1 MSNKINKKDFIPPK
15 IYSQNIRY
23 FLIKIVNWS
32 FAPVHFSHLSFFY
45 CLLGL
50 PFRITSASFFD
61 PSHSPQGSKGNASSA
76 LVTWVTRHH
85 TSNALILFRYL
96 FADPLIVMESPNTE
110 YRSGFESRLEKDQQ
124 LSDQYKSMRD
134 LLKVYGLSVAED
146 NHSPQEGKTLK
157 RAPLIGCIHFLNPFM
172 CGREQCKR

>member
-1 MSNKINKKDFIPPK
+1 MP
-15 IYSQNIRY
+15 
-23 FLIKIVNWS
+23 L
-32 FAPVHFSHLSFFY
+32 
-45 CLLGL
+45 CT
-50 PFRITSASFFD
+50 FRISPSFIVYLGYRFGSAPLS
-61 PSHSPQGSKGNASSA
+61 SSPLIHLKDQRGNASSA

-96 FADPLIVMESPNTE
+96 FADSLIVMESPNTE

-146 NHSPQEGKTLK
+146 NHCPQEGKTLK
-157 RAPLIGCIHFLNPFM
+157 RALLIGCIHFLNPFM